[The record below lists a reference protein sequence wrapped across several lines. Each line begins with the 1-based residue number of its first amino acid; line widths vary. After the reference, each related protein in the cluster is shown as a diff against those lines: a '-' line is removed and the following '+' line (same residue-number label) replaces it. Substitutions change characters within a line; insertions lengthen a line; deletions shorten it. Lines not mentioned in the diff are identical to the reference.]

1 MSRVCSLFFFSGF
14 AALVYELLW
23 FRQLGFVFGNTIYAA
38 TTVLTAYMAGLA
50 LGAYLF
56 GKQIHRSPN
65 PIRWFAALELG
76 IGLYALV
83 VPFLFQLVQLAYRW
97 LFQNVSDSLLVLTP
111 FRFGL
116 SLLVLILPTMM
127 MGATLPVLAQGL
139 TRRDRRFASRI
150 SLLYGVNT
158 LGAVVGLTVTGFIL
172 IPTLGL
178 WRANLVGVAA
188 NLMIGGAGWLMA
200 RGMVLPPP
208 EKTEVF
214 DPATSSS
221 RRLARTLLLASGI
234 SGFLALAFEVVWF
247 RGLILIFGST
257 TYSFCVMLAVF
268 LAGIALG
275 SLVLGWLSDRLERRL
290 DLVMALSFLVIG
302 GWTIYTLYR
311 FNSKAEWLLQQ
322 LLDHSFT
329 WESMIRAKVLI
340 TLSFLLVPTLCFGFA
355 FAVVA
360 KAVRGAEPT
369 SGRAVA
375 EVYTVNTMGAVLGSL
390 AGGFLLLPLLG
401 IEGSLIALAVVA
413 LIVAVILAGRSRQ
426 PAWMR
431 IGLVSAAVAVLLGV
445 FVRPPVISRRLLAAG
460 PHFSPWQFA
469 ANGEITLWDKVELW
483 HLLLYEEGLT
493 STVSVSTTREGLY
506 FFSSDGKVQADSG
519 DPSMKLQRLQ
529 GHLPMLFHPDP
540 KDVVN
545 IGLGAGVTFGSL
557 GCYPVDHLEV
567 VEIEPSVKKVAD
579 LWANRNHDIMR
590 NPKAEI
596 SIGDGRNHLFCTP
609 RRYDVITADPSE
621 PVVSGASHLY
631 TVDHSRQAH
640 ECLADGGIMGQFLP
654 MYEMSREDFLTIMR
668 SFAEAFPHS
677 ALFFTGTDTVML
689 GFKDGIVFNAETMRA
704 RFQIPEVSAS
714 LAEIRITRLELIF
727 GMFVADLSELLRTE
741 ADGQLNTDDLP
752 VIEYRT
758 PKSALRYKADS
769 NAQVLLDHFTP
780 IPDAYL
786 EGFLAEEKAGIRD
799 SQEALRLTL
808 EALVLRAE
816 QRTDEAFARLLQAET
831 LAPDHSIIRDETVAT
846 LLVSADETLGAG
858 HHEQAA
864 LQYHEV
870 LERKPDEFRAL
881 SQLFQLHMRA
891 GREGP
896 GMQLLDRAQRA
907 YPDAATFHA
916 FRGKVAMLKGQW
928 AEARAHTERA
938 LESEPWRND
947 VREQYADILRALG
960 DTAAA
965 DVEEKRVSASKP
977 GASSRSRF

>member
-1 MSRVCSLFFFSGF
+1 MLKVCSIFFFSGF

-23 FRQLGFVFGNTIYAA
+23 FRQLGFIFGNTVYAA
-38 TTVLTAYMAGLA
+38 TTVLTAYMGGLA
-50 LGAYLF
+50 LGAHLF
-56 GKQIHRSPN
+56 GRRIHRSRN
-65 PIRWFAALELG
+65 PIRWFAALEAG
-76 IGLYALV
+76 IGLYALA
-83 VPFLFQLVQLAYRW
+83 VPFLFRLVQLTYRW
-97 LFQNVSDSLLVLTP
+97 LFQNVSDSQLVLTP

-139 TRRDRRFASRI
+139 TRRDKRFASRI

-158 LGAVVGLTVTGFIL
+158 MGAVAGLTTAGFLL

-178 WRANLVGVAA
+178 WKTNLVGVTS
-188 NLMIGGAGWLMA
+188 NLLVGGLGWLIA
-200 RGMVLPPP
+200 RGITLPPP
-208 EKTEVF
+208 EKAEAVEAAA
-214 DPATSSS
+214 DSS

-275 SLVLGWLSDRLERRL
+275 SLVLGWLSDILERRL

-302 GWTIYTLYR
+302 AWTLFAMYR
-311 FNSKAEWLLQQ
+311 FNSKAEWLLQY

-329 WESMIRAKVLI
+329 WESMIRAKILI

-360 KAVRGAEPT
+360 KAVRRAGST

-375 EVYTVNTMGAVLGSL
+375 EVYTVNTVGALLGSL
-390 AGGFLLLPLLG
+390 AGGFLLLPRLG
-401 IEGSLIALAVVA
+401 IERSLITLAMVSLV
-413 LIVAVILAGRSRQ
+413 VAVILAGRSKQ
-426 PAWMR
+426 PAPMR
-431 IGLVSAAVAVLLGV
+431 FGPVVAAVAILLV
-445 FVRPPVISRRLLAAG
+445 AFVQPPVISRRMLAAG
-460 PHFSPWQFA
+460 PYFSPWQFVSKGKIA
-469 ANGEITLWDKVELW
+469 FWDRVEAG

-493 STVSVSTTREGLY
+493 STVSVTTSRDGLY
-506 FFSSDGKVQADSG
+506 SFSSNGKVQADSG
-519 DPSMKLQRLQ
+519 DPSMMLQRLQ

-540 KDVVN
+540 KEVVN

-557 GCYPVDHLEV
+557 SCYPVDHLEV
-567 VEIEPSVKKVAD
+567 VEIEPGVKKVAGIWAD
-579 LWANRNHDIMR
+579 LNHHIMQ
-590 NPKAEI
+590 NPKAKI

-609 RRYDVITADPSE
+609 RRYDVITADPFE
-621 PVVSGASHLY
+621 PVVSGAGHLY
-631 TVDHSRQAH
+631 TVDHFRQAR
-640 ECLADGGIMGQFLP
+640 ECLADDGIMGQFLP

-668 SFAEAFPHS
+668 SFAEAFPTS

-689 GFKDGIVFNAETMRA
+689 GFKNEIVFNAGTMRA

-714 LAEIRITRLELIF
+714 LAEIGISRPELIF
-727 GMFVADLSELLRTE
+727 GMFVADLSELLKAE
-741 ADGQLNTDDLP
+741 ADGALNTDDLP

-758 PKSALRYKADS
+758 PKSALQYKTDS

-786 EGFLAEEKAGIRD
+786 EGFTEEEKAGIGH

-808 EALVLRAE
+808 EALVLRAR
-816 QRTDEAFARLLQAET
+816 QRTGEAFARLVQAES
-831 LAPDHSIIRDETVAT
+831 LAPDHPIIRNETVAT
-846 LLVSADETLGAG
+846 LLTAANASLSAG

-864 LQYHEV
+864 LQFQRV
-870 LERKPDEFRAL
+870 LERKPGEFRAIN
-881 SQLFQLHMRA
+881 QLFQLHMMA
-891 GREGP
+891 GRQGP
-896 GMQLLDRAQRA
+896 GMQLLDYAQKVH
-907 YPDAATFHA
+907 PDSATFHA
-916 FRGKVAMLKGQW
+916 LRGKVAMTMAHW
-928 AEARAHTERA
+928 AEARIHTERA

-947 VREQYADILRALG
+947 VRKQYADILRKLG
-960 DTAAA
+960 DFAAA
-965 DVEEKRVSASKP
+965 DAEETRIAASKP
-977 GASSRSRF
+977 GASSRRRF